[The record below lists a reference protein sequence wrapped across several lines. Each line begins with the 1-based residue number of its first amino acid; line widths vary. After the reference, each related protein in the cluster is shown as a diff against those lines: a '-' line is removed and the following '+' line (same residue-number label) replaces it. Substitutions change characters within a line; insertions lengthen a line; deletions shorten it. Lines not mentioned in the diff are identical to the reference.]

1 MNEIKVLKDGDI
13 TWVNGFKSSGVVAD
27 IKGSGGYKK
36 DLAIIYCEK
45 ECVTAGV
52 FTTNKV
58 RSRTIDIN
66 KRNIEKGN
74 INAIVV
80 NSGNANACVGKKG
93 YEDAL
98 RMTELTAE
106 KLGLDKDKVL
116 VCSTGVIGLQLP
128 IKKIEKFIPKAVEK
142 LSDNGGQDTIDAIM
156 TTDLV
161 KKHIAVEFEIEN
173 GQKIRIGGIAKGSG
187 MIHPNMATMLGF
199 ITTDIKIN
207 KELLQEILKDITNK
221 TFNMISVDRDT
232 STNDS
237 LIIMANGLANNKE
250 ISDKNSIDYLI
261 FKKALNFVMEYLA
274 KSIARDGEGA
284 TKLIEVKVLNADS
297 DKDAKNIGKSVITS
311 PLVKT
316 AIYGE
321 DANWGR
327 IITAIGY
334 SDAEVEEG
342 SIDIFVGDIKVCEN
356 GIGILESE
364 IEINEELKKDEIII
378 TIDVKIGEATARVWG
393 CDLSYDYIKIN
404 ADYRS

>member
-1 MNEIKVLKDGDI
+1 MNEVKVLKDGDI

-27 IKGSGGYKK
+27 IKGNGGDKK

-45 ECVTAGV
+45 ECVTAAV

-58 RSRTIDIN
+58 RSRTIDVN
-66 KRNIEKGN
+66 RENLSKGN

-93 YEDAL
+93 YMDAL
-98 RMTELTAE
+98 RMTEITAE
-106 KLGLDKDKVL
+106 NLGLDKEKVL
-116 VCSTGVIGLQLP
+116 VCSTGVIGVQLP
-128 IKKIEKFIPKAVEK
+128 MEKLEKSIPKAVKEIK
-142 LSDNGGQDTIDAIM
+142 DNGGKDTIEAIM

-161 KKHIAVEFEIEN
+161 KKHIAVEFETEN
-173 GQKIRIGGIAKGSG
+173 GEKIRIGGIAKGSG
-187 MIHPNMATMLGF
+187 MIHPNMATLLGF
-199 ITTDIKIN
+199 ITTDIDID
-207 KELLQEILKDITNK
+207 KELLQNTLKDITDK

-237 LIIMANGLANNKE
+237 LIIMSNGFANNQKVT
-250 ISDKNSIDYLI
+250 DKNSIDYLR
-261 FKKALNFVMEYLA
+261 FKNALNFVMEHLA

-316 AIYGE
+316 AVYGE

-327 IITAIGY
+327 IIMAIGY

-342 SIDIFVGDIKVCEN
+342 TIDIFVGDIKVCEN
-356 GIGILESE
+356 GIGVLESE
-364 IEINEELKKDEIII
+364 VEINKELKKDEIVI
-378 TIDVKIGEATARVWG
+378 TIDIKLGEATARVWG